1 MAADVEHGKGACP
14 VGESVGDAA
23 WTTRTPFGINLA
35 AGAAAMVVATAV
47 TSAASAEASARLA
60 VTAVAVAGYAAGVA
74 DARAGVA
81 VAGMAYLLF
90 DGFLVNRHGEL
101 TWGGATSV
109 RHLAIFASAVGLG
122 LLPRLIHYVM
132 VRAALIAELEDMAE
146 ITISN
151 DKESRSA

>member
-1 MAADVEHGKGACP
+1 LTV
-14 VGESVGDAA
+14 S
-23 WTTRTPFGINLA
+23 
-35 AGAAAMVVATAV
+35 
-47 TSAASAEASARLA
+47 
-60 VTAVAVAGYAAGVA
+60 GYAIVIA
-74 DARAGVA
+74 DTGASVV

-109 RHLAIFASAVGLG
+109 RHLAIFVSAVGLG
-122 LLPRLIHYVM
+122 LLPRLIHYVR
-132 VRAALIAELEDMAE
+132 VRAALIAELDDMAE